1 MRRTSIVCT
10 FVLAIVPFATAAQE
24 IRSGET
30 ITVERIIIDARVTD
44 ATGDPILGLTRN
56 DLVVKVDGKVAK
68 IQAMEWIPETAAA
81 REIAGIVEDRPLRSG
96 DEEAVPQ
103 GRLLIFFI
111 QTDFARNAV
120 RTGGQMKVLPY
131 ARQILDA
138 LEPEDRAAVFSFDS
152 HLKFRLDFS
161 SDSNRIYDAIE
172 SALSIDEPQ
181 PPQLVPNPSLARRI
195 DRQAMRDATS
205 SEEALIL
212 LGNALRNI
220 PGAKSLILLGWGLGK
235 RSGNAVVMGGTYI
248 IARNVLESARTAVYA
263 IDTTLADYHDLELGL
278 GKAASDTGGF
288 YAKTNTFPQ
297 IAVDR
302 LKGTLS
308 GHYELEVIKPDGLRP
323 GTHTIDVQAKQRRA
337 IVLARKSYIDSP
349 Q

>member
-96 DEEAVPQ
+96 DDEAVPQ
-103 GRLLIFFI
+103 GRLLIFFV